1 VGGGAM
7 LGGPGHGLLF
17 VCTGPD
23 TDEDAALLLVF
34 LRDLF
39 NENLKDLNDLRIEH
53 DVVCMEKIFEL

>member
-1 VGGGAM
+1 M

-39 NENLKDLNDLRIEH
+39 NENLLLGREKVGLRS
-53 DVVCMEKIFEL
+53 DDKRLPMTVALSYMP

>member
-1 VGGGAM
+1 M

-23 TDEDAALLLVF
+23 TEDVVALLLDF

-39 NENLKDLNDLRIEH
+39 SDNLKE
-53 DVVCMEKIFEL
+53 